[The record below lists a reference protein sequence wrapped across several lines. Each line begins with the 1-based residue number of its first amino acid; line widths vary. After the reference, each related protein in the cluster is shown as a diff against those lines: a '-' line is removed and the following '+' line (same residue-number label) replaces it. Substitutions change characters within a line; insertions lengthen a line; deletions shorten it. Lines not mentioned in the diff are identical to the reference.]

1 VSDQNTIVS
10 ILDQG
15 TVLRG
20 GKVDKESK
28 KVTSGEEPNVLEG
41 KPVSRRD
48 FLKIAGV
55 AGAAIGLG
63 AGLGGLIAACGGNG
77 ATTTTAAGA
86 TTTTAAAAKNLVLG
100 YSAPFLFSDYETAQQ
115 NATFAVAEASGWKT
129 LPATNADGDSAKQ
142 NSDVRNLISAGATG
156 LIVVAND
163 SKAIIPALDYAKE
176 KAVPV
181 VAIDIGPDG
190 GSVAM
195 IVRANNVGMGGIAAD
210 AMAKSIGE
218 KGTVLSLMGAQ
229 TSINGRDRSDGFRQ
243 GIAKYPN
250 IKLIELPTDWDAT
263 KQAAAVATT
272 LTAHPDLA
280 GVFQQADYALAATN
294 AVIASKGSAAKV
306 GEPGHIYNISIDATV
321 EGLGLVR
328 DGIMDAEISQPLDVY
343 AKVGMQY
350 LTMVMN
356 GEALPGAGPTD
367 HSSEIVMFNG
377 NTMDLIPAVLVTKA
391 NVDDPTLWAN
401 TVSK

>member
-77 ATTTTAAGA
+77 AITTTAAGA

-163 SKAIIPALDYAKE
+163 SKAIIPSLDYAKE

-250 IKLIELPTDWDAT
+250 IKLIEFPTDWDAT
-263 KQAAAVATT
+263 NDVDRASGPRRRLPAGRLRACRDERRHRLQGLRGKGGRAWSHLQHQHRCYRGGARPSARRHHGCRNLAAA
-272 LTAHPDLA
+272 
-280 GVFQQADYALAATN
+280 
-294 AVIASKGSAAKV
+294 
-306 GEPGHIYNISIDATV
+306 
-321 EGLGLVR
+321 
-328 DGIMDAEISQPLDVY
+328 
-343 AKVGMQY
+343 
-350 LTMVMN
+350 
-356 GEALPGAGPTD
+356 
-367 HSSEIVMFNG
+367 
-377 NTMDLIPAVLVTKA
+377 
-391 NVDDPTLWAN
+391 
-401 TVSK
+401 